1 MNFTIF
7 KLYDVDLEKLV
18 YLDPIKN
25 PNNNTIF
32 IPTMLN
38 HNNKRIHP
46 LIQVP
51 SIKLCDNYKN
61 NILICPLVGL
71 DEEKTNII
79 RKFFNSIDN
88 KVINDFKK
96 YGKTWC
102 PNIKNISYKAI
113 VSEIDEENSITQY
126 TNVNEVITFNLF
138 NKDKDGNITFFTK
151 VYDAKKN
158 IITPEN
164 IENYLQRGNI
174 IQSII
179 ELRGIN
185 ITLENNNLEVQF
197 IIRTHQIRVTET
209 YKDINIESYSFLD
222 SEIEPQISNVKYNK
236 NKHVNQMVNIQE
248 NYSSDSDNI
257 RDNLKD
263 SEENSENSE
272 NSESSKSSN
281 YKEKEKKII
290 DTDSSSESSESINL
304 NHHLKYNSEESTSIS
319 EDADEIIKTRFFT
332 KY

>member
-7 KLYDVDLEKLV
+7 KLYDFDLEKLV

-38 HNNKRIHP
+38 HNNKKIHP

-71 DEEKTNII
+71 DEEKTAII
-79 RKFFNSIDN
+79 RKFFNNIDN

-126 TNVNEVITFNLF
+126 TDVNEVITFNLF
-138 NKDKDGNITFFTK
+138 NKDKDGNVTFFTK

-179 ELRGIN
+179 EFRGIN

-209 YKDINIESYSFLD
+209 YKEINIESYSFLD
-222 SEIEPQISNVKYNK
+222 SEIEPQISQVKYNQVK
-236 NKHVNQMVNIQE
+236 NKQIKHMDNIQE
-248 NYSSDSDNI
+248 NYSDNSDIDNIKESINSDNS
-257 RDNLKD
+257 K
-263 SEENSENSE
+263 S
-272 NSESSKSSN
+272 SESSESSN
-281 YKEKEKKII
+281 YKEREKKIL
-290 DTDSSSESSESINL
+290 DTDSSVESSESINL
-304 NHHLKYNSEESTSIS
+304 NHHLKYDSEESTSIS